1 MWNGSENNAYISTQ
15 MEYQL
20 FRRYAWNGYGD
31 IFIEHKVNISNN
43 IGQMFAIRKKTP
55 PILYETLKT
64 IPWVRICNWTEASTW
79 YIQLFYHSFRI
90 WSCISRSSLPCRKVT
105 WRNHGKANRW
115 TITFKYI
122 HVFIYSYLYLYPHLH
137 MSLYTSP

>member
-43 IGQMFAIRKKTP
+43 IGQMFAIRKK
-55 PILYETLKT
+55 
-64 IPWVRICNWTEASTW
+64 N
-79 YIQLFYHSFRI
+79 
-90 WSCISRSSLPCRKVT
+90 
-105 WRNHGKANRW
+105 
-115 TITFKYI
+115 
-122 HVFIYSYLYLYPHLH
+122 
-137 MSLYTSP
+137 TSNIVWNIENNTMGTDL